1 MPVSAKG
8 ALQGDLRVKITN
20 EGLSPNTIR
29 QLENSKW
36 IETEK
41 DISELQQTNPDI
53 FSEQFVKRP
62 IMTEG
67 AIVINKEGIVVDGNN
82 RLRMAFERGE
92 KTIKVFEPS
101 KPPPAPA
108 QIQPTEVTP
117 ITQEIMQV
125 SQKGKPKFTQS
136 PLIDKGEK
144 TDIKPQME
152 ADIQGQQK
160 LFGKPPSNA
169 DMGGYSEQR
178 EYAVAERQPYELPEV
193 VELYNEVSKGKYPAI
208 ERFMKNKLGYYSQ
221 RKDKIGLRQDL
232 PIGKRIVL
240 SPHIEGFKDL
250 LSEVPGLSIRKGD
263 IAIGHDTISVSPR
276 VFKTI
281 SQEFE
286 DYMRE
291 ESGLT
296 EDQIDFRKDFN
307 KKTRMYELRAY
318 KKDKT
323 LALKVMAHEL
333 LHYIDYLPDKAKR
346 GNVLGHIATLKEY
359 LKHMLDTFPTSGE
372 DDINTRKIELRKQA
386 LSEAKGQP
394 EFWKAANQGYKK
406 LLAQELSER
415 EVITKQ
421 EIMAELKA
429 LTQKVKPFDDKGD
442 AKFTAYRYSPK
453 ELYADAGG
461 ALLWNPGLLKQTAPK
476 FYKSF
481 FAYLEKKPE
490 VKQAYDA
497 IQERTGLGKEAVIE
511 NRIQRM
517 EEGYE
522 RGHKARKSM
531 EERQRSTT
539 ETIMDTV
546 MTQLI
551 DEEWASIK
559 RIRKLEKKSGS
570 TREIGLKARL
580 SIEEL
585 SMIDSKMEN
594 LINHFTKEVDIP
606 MRESN
611 IALSELGVFA
621 QASRVKEERGKLDI
635 FNPGGETL
643 ESSQEMLTHL
653 QNKWGDKKFNK
664 VKELFIKYWELRK
677 RFVFPALDEGKRYDP
692 ELVEYVKNN
701 MFYTRFSVNK
711 YLEERYGGQIT
722 GTIYK
727 QYGTLSEIEN
737 PIVATMIQ
745 DMMLVRAAKINESK
759 LDMVEVLRQ
768 TNELTPAD
776 IDKSTTKWQPKNP
789 KDSKNLAIFTAM
801 RDGKPEHYYV
811 DRQIAESYQYEP
823 YKAKQIAKIVQT
835 VSQPFRRLLVTWN
848 PIWMGRNIFRDIKG
862 TIKNTPE
869 IKLRNVPEFLG
880 DYGRGF
886 KESAQD
892 VFMGKRSDDITKL
905 MENAGIISG
914 RYYAG
919 QEENFETKIE
929 QLQSEF
935 EISGREDKQA
945 PGAWNRFKYVVKKIE
960 ETLDKA
966 GRVSEMSTK
975 VAGYKYLKKHSA
987 KSERQIMHD
996 VRTLVGTPN
1005 ARRTG
1010 RLQWLTNNIFM
1021 FSNINKEGLRSA
1033 WESFST
1039 KPSAYIWKTT
1049 ALNLVPLLTLLG
1061 AGAAGVEWIKKVL
1074 SGISQYDIESKTIIP
1089 TPYTVNGKPVA
1100 IGIPEDYQGQIA
1112 RKLVFRLL
1120 KMDLRGL
1127 LNSATEL
1134 SPYQFHPLIKI
1145 GQDLYQYFVRG
1156 ENPKDEFRNMD
1167 IIPKDKFNVG
1177 GMPAAE
1183 SLLKH
1188 SWNEAGGRL
1197 FYNFG
1202 YDEIK
1207 EDHKSIESLKNVF
1220 PMNVLGT
1227 YLIISDQGIKQSSY
1241 KIQDEIE
1248 RKHAKSN
1255 YGVKQ
1260 STIEYIKKNLQRKSD
1275 GEIYKELYIPL
1286 AYNKKIDPKATSPK
1300 EFLRSYRRTESG
1312 KEDSP
1317 YIDSLRYSK
1326 RNESKEA
1333 LLDKYSK
1340 SMPRQEFAE
1349 LLKDSLRANL
1359 ITEKFVKDYL
1369 KKITNSN

>member
-1 MPVSAKG
+1 
-8 ALQGDLRVKITN
+8 
-20 EGLSPNTIR
+20 
-29 QLENSKW
+29 
-36 IETEK
+36 
-41 DISELQQTNPDI
+41 
-53 FSEQFVKRP
+53 
-62 IMTEG
+62 
-67 AIVINKEGIVVDGNN
+67 
-82 RLRMAFERGE
+82 
-92 KTIKVFEPS
+92 
-101 KPPPAPA
+101 
-108 QIQPTEVTP
+108 
-117 ITQEIMQV
+117 
-125 SQKGKPKFTQS
+125 
-136 PLIDKGEK
+136 
-144 TDIKPQME
+144 
-152 ADIQGQQK
+152 
-160 LFGKPPSNA
+160 
-169 DMGGYSEQR
+169 
-178 EYAVAERQPYELPEV
+178 
-193 VELYNEVSKGKYPAI
+193 
-208 ERFMKNKLGYYSQ
+208 
-221 RKDKIGLRQDL
+221 
-232 PIGKRIVL
+232 
-240 SPHIEGFKDL
+240 
-250 LSEVPGLSIRKGD
+250 
-263 IAIGHDTISVSPR
+263 
-276 VFKTI
+276 
-281 SQEFE
+281 
-286 DYMRE
+286 
-291 ESGLT
+291 
-296 EDQIDFRKDFN
+296 
-307 KKTRMYELRAY
+307 
-318 KKDKT
+318 
-323 LALKVMAHEL
+323 
-333 LHYIDYLPDKAKR
+333 
-346 GNVLGHIATLKEY
+346 
-359 LKHMLDTFPTSGE
+359 
-372 DDINTRKIELRKQA
+372 
-386 LSEAKGQP
+386 
-394 EFWKAANQGYKK
+394 
-406 LLAQELSER
+406 
-415 EVITKQ
+415 
-421 EIMAELKA
+421 
-429 LTQKVKPFDDKGD
+429 
-442 AKFTAYRYSPK
+442 
-453 ELYADAGG
+453 
-461 ALLWNPGLLKQTAPK
+461 
-476 FYKSF
+476 
-481 FAYLEKKPE
+481 
-490 VKQAYDA
+490 
-497 IQERTGLGKEAVIE
+497 
-511 NRIQRM
+511 
-517 EEGYE
+517 
-522 RGHKARKSM
+522 
-531 EERQRSTT
+531 
-539 ETIMDTV
+539 
-546 MTQLI
+546 
-551 DEEWASIK
+551 
-559 RIRKLEKKSGS
+559 
-570 TREIGLKARL
+570 
-580 SIEEL
+580 
-585 SMIDSKMEN
+585 
-594 LINHFTKEVDIP
+594 
-606 MRESN
+606 
-611 IALSELGVFA
+611 
-621 QASRVKEERGKLDI
+621 
-635 FNPGGETL
+635 
-643 ESSQEMLTHL
+643 
-653 QNKWGDKKFNK
+653 
-664 VKELFIKYWELRK
+664 
-677 RFVFPALDEGKRYDP
+677 
-692 ELVEYVKNN
+692 
-701 MFYTRFSVNK
+701 
-711 YLEERYGGQIT
+711 
-722 GTIYK
+722 
-727 QYGTLSEIEN
+727 
-737 PIVATMIQ
+737 
-745 DMMLVRAAKINESK
+745 
-759 LDMVEVLRQ
+759 
-768 TNELTPAD
+768 
-776 IDKSTTKWQPKNP
+776 
-789 KDSKNLAIFTAM
+789 
-801 RDGKPEHYYV
+801 
-811 DRQIAESYQYEP
+811 
-823 YKAKQIAKIVQT
+823 
-835 VSQPFRRLLVTWN
+835 
-848 PIWMGRNIFRDIKG
+848 
-862 TIKNTPE
+862 
-869 IKLRNVPEFLG
+869 
-880 DYGRGF
+880 
-886 KESAQD
+886 
-892 VFMGKRSDDITKL
+892 